1 MPTKPDVNHLLQNQ
15 QPQLIALAGR
25 NEKVAMECMC
35 FWKEENHLPSA
46 PHQPFHF
53 HCCNYKCRCSACAK
67 DCSTDL
73 LESLLPLLSLFSCL
87 SKATDSKSPGI
98 ISQLVSYEEMEA
110 LKVDITRI
118 ASTTDHI
125 LLPKITMEIDI
136 ILQVVDRKGDVL
148 W

>member
-1 MPTKPDVNHLLQNQ
+1 
-15 QPQLIALAGR
+15 
-25 NEKVAMECMC
+25 
-35 FWKEENHLPSA
+35 
-46 PHQPFHF
+46 
-53 HCCNYKCRCSACAK
+53 
-67 DCSTDL
+67 
-73 LESLLPLLSLFSCL
+73 
-87 SKATDSKSPGI
+87 
-98 ISQLVSYEEMEA
+98 MEA